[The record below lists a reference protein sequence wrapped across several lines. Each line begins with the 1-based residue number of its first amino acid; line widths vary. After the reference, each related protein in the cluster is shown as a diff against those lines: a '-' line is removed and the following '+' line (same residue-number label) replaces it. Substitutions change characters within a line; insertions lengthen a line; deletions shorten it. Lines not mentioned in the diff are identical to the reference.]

1 MSKKSKSKKRRQA
14 QKRAQNST
22 ITTKPTNSRAKLKN
36 APNGPKNA
44 TESSK
49 MTSKEVM
56 IDNHLD
62 ITPEELESDQVDT
75 MLSENPP
82 REPINQ
88 TKILIAL
95 GVVIII
101 LLGVLFFFY
110 NKTNQ
115 SQNELQKSSQEKLNN
130 VNQSS
135 NSEGSL
141 QP

>member
-1 MSKKSKSKKRRQA
+1 MAKKSKSKKRRQA
-14 QKRAQNST
+14 QKRAQNSA
-22 ITTKPTNSRAKLKN
+22 ITTKSANSRTKVKN
-36 APNGPKNA
+36 VPNSSQKA
-44 TESSK
+44 SESSN
-49 MTSKEVM
+49 MASKEVM

-82 REPINQ
+82 REPISQ
-88 TKILIAL
+88 TKLLIAL
-95 GVVIII
+95 GAVIII

-115 SQNELQKSSQEKLNN
+115 AQNDLQKSSQEKLNN
-130 VNQSS
+130 VSPSS
-135 NSEGSL
+135 TSEGTL